1 MESRGFIFGAPLALR
16 MGLPFVP
23 VRKAGK
29 LPADT
34 EKVSYAL
41 EYGEATIE
49 IHKDALKP
57 GQKVLVVDDLLATGG
72 TAEATLELIDRLGAE
87 ATVIAFVIELDFL
100 EGRKRLPEDRVDSLL
115 HF

>member
-1 MESRGFIFGAPLALR
+1 APLALR

-23 VRKAGK
+23 VRKVGK
-29 LPADT
+29 LPGDT

-49 IHKDALKP
+49 IHRDALRP

-72 TAEATLELIDRLGAE
+72 TAIATLELIDRLGAE
-87 ATVIAFVIELDFL
+87 TTAIAFVIELDFL
-100 EGRKRLPEDRVDSLL
+100 EGRSKLPAGLVDSLI
-115 HF
+115 HY